1 MERIRLGHH
10 TRAAATALLL
20 GAGFVV
26 LAPGCAGSSQQP
38 TPTAQRV
45 KPVGRPPADERSA
58 QAARDRAARSQ
69 ASAAQTQR
77 PAGAEQEQRAAQ
89 EAWCGYLQELYLRAA
104 EGAGEWPR
112 YQQCMEAQSMAS
124 PRMLRETAECSRR
137 ALANFQG
144 DPFTVAYAA
153 EVSRCGAEALDSAA
167 ATAPDLVP
175 YMAAICG
182 RVAQCEGIDAAE
194 CRQTLEE
201 GLGPHLKRAVGAM
214 NERGRGELRACFN
227 ALSCDDIGS
236 QLNAC
241 IEPILDGLLWLP
253 G

>member
-10 TRAAATALLL
+10 ARAATAALLFA
-20 GAGFVV
+20 AGFIA
-26 LAPGCAGSSQQP
+26 LAPGCGGSSPPPKQAAKGAQP
-38 TPTAQRV
+38 P
-45 KPVGRPPADERSA
+45 GRPPAEERGPAA
-58 QAARDRAARSQ
+58 QAKTKPTAN
-69 ASAAQTQR
+69 
-77 PAGAEQEQRAAQ
+77 PEEEQRAAQ

-104 EGAGEWPR
+104 EGTDGWPR
-112 YQQCMEAQSMAS
+112 YQQCLEARTMAS
-124 PRMLRETAECSRR
+124 PRMLRQTAECSRR
-137 ALANFQG
+137 ALERFQG

-153 EVSRCGAEALDSAA
+153 EVSRCGADALDTAA
-167 ATAPDLVP
+167 DAAPDLVP

-182 RVAQCEGIDAAE
+182 RVTECEGIDFAE

-201 GLGPHLKRAVGAM
+201 GLGHHLKRAVGAM
-214 NERGRGELRACFN
+214 NERGRGELRACFS
-227 ALSCDDIGS
+227 ALSCTDIGG